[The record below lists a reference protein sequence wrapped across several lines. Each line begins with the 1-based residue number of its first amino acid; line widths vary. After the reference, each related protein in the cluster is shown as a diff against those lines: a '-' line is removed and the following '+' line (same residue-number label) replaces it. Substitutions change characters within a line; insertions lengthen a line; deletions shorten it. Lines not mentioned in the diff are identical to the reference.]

1 MYSTLVFTFKS
12 DILEII
18 IIDTDKTQL
27 ILVDSLLTISIFS
40 NTLSWPWADLSQST
54 QNSVPS

>member
-40 NTLSWPWADLSQST
+40 NTLSWPWADLSQSI